1 MAYDEDLVNR
11 VRELL
16 AAEGSITEKKMF
28 GGLAFLLGGRM
39 TVSASRN
46 GGLLVR
52 IPPGETA
59 AYLKLPHVKL
69 MTMGGRTM
77 DGWITVAPAG
87 LRTQRELASWVD
99 RSLVFAKSLPTRD

>member
-1 MAYDEDLVNR
+1 MAYDDDLVNR

-16 AAEGSITEKKMF
+16 ATEDSITEKKMF
-28 GGLAFLLGGRM
+28 GGLAFLLGGKM

-52 IPPGETA
+52 VEPSETA
-59 AYLKLPHVKL
+59 ACLKLPHVKL

-77 DGWITVAPAG
+77 DGWITVAPDG
-87 LRTQRELASWVD
+87 LRTQRELAGWVEK
-99 RSLVFAKSLPTRD
+99 SLTFAKTLPARE

>member
-1 MAYDEDLVNR
+1 MAYDDDLVNR

-16 AAEGSITEKKMF
+16 ATEGSITEKKMF
-28 GGLAFLLGGRM
+28 GGLAFLLGGKM

-52 IPPGETA
+52 VEPSETA
-59 AYLKLPHVKL
+59 ACLKLPHVKL

-77 DGWITVAPAG
+77 DGWITVAPDGTADAARAG
-87 LRTQRELASWVD
+87 RLGREEPSVRQDA
-99 RSLVFAKSLPTRD
+99 AGP